1 MFRKMRR
8 FKQQISD
15 EKCVEILTNEPRGV
29 LALYGENGYPY
40 ALPLDHLYDDGKLYF
55 HQGKSARL
63 VLRYGRGFQ
72 KRKRMGAEH

>member
-40 ALPLDHLYDDGKLYF
+40 ALPLDHLYDDGKLRDCF
-55 HQGKSARL
+55 RQNFLCHGH
-63 VLRYGRGFQ
+63 G
-72 KRKRMGAEH
+72 